1 MNLEGVIKK
10 IFEEQVIT
18 ASFKKREFV
27 ITTQEQY
34 PQDILIELTQDKTGL
49 LNQFKEGDLVS
60 VDINIRG
67 REWINPEGEAKYFNT
82 LQAWK
87 IWKKEEGSQ
96 GSQGSQGAPGIPT
109 PPTSP
114 TPPTNSVPETPVY
127 NGNPEDDDLP
137 F

>member
-60 VDINIRG
+60 VDINVRG

-87 IWKKEEGSQ
+87 IWKKEEGT
-96 GSQGSQGAPGIPT
+96 QGAPGIPT

-114 TPPTNSVPETPVY
+114 TPPTNSVPEPPAY
-127 NGNPEDDDLP
+127 NDGDSEDLP

>member
-87 IWKKEEGSQ
+87 IWKKEEGTQS
-96 GSQGSQGAPGIPT
+96 APS
-109 PPTSP
+109 SP
-114 TPPTNSVPETPVY
+114 TPPTNSVPETPAY
-127 NGNPEDDDLP
+127 NDGDSEDLP

>member
-34 PQDILIELTQDKTGL
+34 PQDILMELTQDKTGL

-60 VDINIRG
+60 VDINVRG

-87 IWKKEEGSQ
+87 IWKKEEGT
-96 GSQGSQGAPGIPT
+96 QGAPGVPT
-109 PPTSP
+109 PPSSP
-114 TPPTNSVPETPVY
+114 TPPSNSVPEPPAY

>member
-1 MNLEGVIKK
+1 MKLEGQLKK
-10 IFEEQVIT
+10 KFETQNIT
-18 ASFKKREFV
+18 ASFQKREFV

-87 IWKKEEGSQ
+87 IWKKEEGTQS
-96 GSQGSQGAPGIPT
+96 APGVPT
-109 PPTSP
+109 PPKDP
-114 TPPTNSVPETPVY
+114 LKTPPAFQENKPVDTFTN
-127 NGNPEDDDLP
+127 DDSEDLP

>member
-34 PQDILIELTQDKTGL
+34 PQDILMELTQDKTGL

-60 VDINIRG
+60 VDVNVRG

-96 GSQGSQGAPGIPT
+96 GSQGAPGIPT

-114 TPPTNSVPETPVY
+114 TPPSNSVPEPPAY
-127 NGNPEDDDLP
+127 SDGDSEDLP

>member
-87 IWKKEEGSQ
+87 IWKKEEGT
-96 GSQGSQGAPGIPT
+96 QGSQGAPGIPT

-114 TPPTNSVPETPVY
+114 TPPSNSVPEPPVY
-127 NGNPEDDDLP
+127 NDGDSEDLP

>member
-34 PQDILIELTQDKTGL
+34 PQDILMELTQDKTGL

-60 VDINIRG
+60 VDINVRG

-96 GSQGSQGAPGIPT
+96 GSQGAPGIPT

-114 TPPTNSVPETPVY
+114 TPPSNSVPEPPAY
-127 NGNPEDDDLP
+127 SDGDSEDLP

>member
-49 LNQFKEGDLVS
+49 LNQFKEGNLVS

-87 IWKKEEGSQ
+87 IWKKEEGTQS
-96 GSQGSQGAPGIPT
+96 SPGVPT
-109 PPTSP
+109 PPSSP

>member
-60 VDINIRG
+60 VDINVRG
-67 REWINPEGEAKYFNT
+67 REWINPEGEVKYFNT

-96 GSQGSQGAPGIPT
+96 GSQGAPGIPT

-114 TPPTNSVPETPVY
+114 TPPSNSVPEPPAYSDGDSEV
-127 NGNPEDDDLP
+127 LP

>member
-27 ITTQEQY
+27 VTTQEQY
-34 PQDILIELTQDKTGL
+34 PQDILMELTQDKTGL

-60 VDINIRG
+60 VDINVRG
-67 REWINPEGEAKYFNT
+67 REWINPEGVAKYFNT
-82 LQAWK
+82 LQAWS
-87 IWKKEEGSQ
+87 IWKKEEGT
-96 GSQGSQGAPGIPT
+96 QGAPGVPA
-109 PPTSP
+109 PPSSP
-114 TPPTNSVPETPVY
+114 TPPSNSVPEPPAY
-127 NGNPEDDDLP
+127 NGNPEDDDLS

>member
-1 MNLEGVIKK
+1 MKLEGQLKK
-10 IFEEQVIT
+10 KFETQNIT
-18 ASFKKREFV
+18 ASFQKREFV

-34 PQDILIELTQDKTGL
+34 PQDILLELTQDKTGL

-60 VDINIRG
+60 VDINVRG

-87 IWKKEEGSQ
+87 IWKKEEGT
-96 GSQGSQGAPGIPT
+96 QGAPGVPT
-109 PPTSP
+109 PPSSP
-114 TPPTNSVPETPVY
+114 TPPSNSVPEPPAY

>member
-87 IWKKEEGSQ
+87 IWKKEEGT
-96 GSQGSQGAPGIPT
+96 QGAPGIPT

-114 TPPTNSVPETPVY
+114 TPPTNSVPEPPAY
-127 NGNPEDDDLP
+127 NDGDSEDLP

>member
-1 MNLEGVIKK
+1 MKLEGQLKK
-10 IFEEQVIT
+10 KFETQNIT
-18 ASFKKREFV
+18 SSFQKREFV

-34 PQDILIELTQDKTGL
+34 PQDILLELTQDKVTL
-49 LNQFKEGDLVS
+49 LDKYNEGDLIS
-60 VDINIRG
+60 VDINVRG

-87 IWKKEEGSQ
+87 IWKKEEGTQS
-96 GSQGSQGAPGIPT
+96 APGVPT
-109 PPTSP
+109 PPSSL
-114 TPPTNSVPETPVY
+114 TPPSNSVPETPVY

>member
-87 IWKKEEGSQ
+87 IWKKEEGT
-96 GSQGSQGAPGIPT
+96 QGAPGIPT

-114 TPPTNSVPETPVY
+114 TPPSNSVPEPPAY
-127 NGNPEDDDLP
+127 SDGDSEDLP

>member
-34 PQDILIELTQDKTGL
+34 PQDILMELTQDKTGL

-60 VDINIRG
+60 VDINVRG

-87 IWKKEEGSQ
+87 IWKKEEGT
-96 GSQGSQGAPGIPT
+96 QGAPGIPT

-114 TPPTNSVPETPVY
+114 TPPTNSVPEPPAY
-127 NGNPEDDDLP
+127 NDGDSEDLP

>member
-60 VDINIRG
+60 VDINVRG
-67 REWINPEGEAKYFNT
+67 REWINPEGEARYFNT

-87 IWKKEEGSQ
+87 IWKKEEGT
-96 GSQGSQGAPGIPT
+96 QGAPGIPT

-114 TPPTNSVPETPVY
+114 TPPTNSVPDPPVY
-127 NGNPEDDDLP
+127 NGNPEDDKLP

>member
-34 PQDILIELTQDKTGL
+34 PQDILMELTQDKTGL

-60 VDINIRG
+60 VDINVRG

-96 GSQGSQGAPGIPT
+96 SDPGVPT
-109 PPTSP
+109 PPSSP

>member
-34 PQDILIELTQDKTGL
+34 PQDILMELTQDKTGL

-60 VDINIRG
+60 VDINVRG

-87 IWKKEEGSQ
+87 IWKKEEGT
-96 GSQGSQGAPGIPT
+96 QGAPGIPI
-109 PPTSP
+109 PP
-114 TPPTNSVPETPVY
+114 TPPANSVPEPPANSVPEPPAY